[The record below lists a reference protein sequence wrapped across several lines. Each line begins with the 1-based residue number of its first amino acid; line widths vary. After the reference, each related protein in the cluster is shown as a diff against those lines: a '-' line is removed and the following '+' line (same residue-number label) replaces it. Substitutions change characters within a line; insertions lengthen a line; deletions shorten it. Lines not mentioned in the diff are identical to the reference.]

1 MFLFVFF
8 SETIHFWLTPVCR
21 CFLSWL
27 KLISLSYGNGA
38 GCCTSL
44 IRSTGVDTCRLLH
57 PHPRPRGMMQFC
69 LGKGWRLQLLSDVF
83 ISLLSSCYISVSTSI
98 SVDFFFFFLPSVLSG
113 ICSLIRHSS
122 FLSLPFFYSYHYFLS
137 FRFKPCLKTDAHQR
151 RRWTVSESTRVKE
164 GLYVG
169 DILFLPRVAPPHAW
183 GQTVSASSWQ
193 IPSPT
198 RRSN

>member
-1 MFLFVFF
+1 MHVTHPVNQRGHVSSASSSSSWYDAIL
-8 SETIHFWLTPVCR
+8 SRKWLTAAAVVGWFYFFIEFVLYIC
-21 CFLSWL
+21 
-27 KLISLSYGNGA
+27 
-38 GCCTSL
+38 
-44 IRSTGVDTCRLLH
+44 VDI
-57 PHPRPRGMMQFC
+57 P
-69 LGKGWRLQLLSDVF
+69 
-83 ISLLSSCYISVSTSI
+83 
-98 SVDFFFFFLPSVLSG
+98 SVDFFFFFLPSVLSF

-122 FLSLPFFYSYHYFLS
+122 FLSLPYFYSYHYFLS
-137 FRFKPCLKTDAHQR
+137 FRFKPCLKTDAHHR

>member
-1 MFLFVFF
+1 M
-8 SETIHFWLTPVCR
+8 CR
-21 CFLSWL
+21 CFLGWL

-44 IRSTGVDTCRLLH
+44 IRSTSVDTCRLL
-57 PHPRPRGMMQFC
+57 HPRPRGMMQFC
-69 LGKGWRLQLLSDVF
+69 LANGWRLQLLSDVF
-83 ISLLSSCYISVSTSI
+83 ISLLSSCYISVSTFLPLI
-98 SVDFFFFFLPSVLSG
+98 SSSFFFLPFF
-113 ICSLIRHSS
+113 HSS
-122 FLSLPFFYSYHYFLS
+122 AHSFVIHPFFLFPYFYSYHYFLS
-137 FRFKPCLKTDAHQR
+137 FRFKSCLKTDAHQR